1 MEWNGRNGLLW
12 PALRSLFHRG
22 FMQLVIGFVARPYS
36 ISSSFTPLSFNFISF
51 NNSISFL
58 LFIKGNGGKTDG
70 MEFLWKKWNGIQLRQ
85 RGLRPITH
93 NKAKEK
99 GRTTKL
105 LSLIPQFFISL
116 INQQRNEEFA
126 GIAFF
131 SFIKEKTSRR
141 PSTQHEEKKRKK
153 QTAKSSPHPSILSL
167 QREKNWLDWLL
178 LPCRASLGAPFIHQF
193 HWRKSFTQSINWFHS
208 TLSFHSIDFIHSLFN
223 PLIPLPFF
231 LPPSSLSR
239 GALRLQPPLTHSKEK
254 AGRKATPSKLF
265 RSAQPSIKPNQL
277 PNQFH

>member
-1 MEWNGRNGLLW
+1 MKDNSREPPSLNKREEEIKWT
-12 PALRSLFHRG
+12 AASSQRSLREKPSKSNQ
-22 FMQLVIGFVARPYS
+22 MLA
-36 ISSSFTPLSFNFISF
+36 
-51 NNSISFL
+51 
-58 LFIKGNGGKTDG
+58 
-70 MEFLWKKWNGIQLRQ
+70 
-85 RGLRPITH
+85 PIL
-93 NKAKEK
+93 AA
-99 GRTTKL
+99 
-105 LSLIPQFFISL
+105 FD
-116 INQQRNEEFA
+116 
-126 GIAFF
+126 GIAVWF
-131 SFIKEKTSRR
+131 
-141 PSTQHEEKKRKK
+141 PL
-153 QTAKSSPHPSILSL
+153 A
-167 QREKNWLDWLL
+167 
-178 LPCRASLGAPFIHQF
+178 CRAVADGLVRRCVHQF